1 MDMAELTFEDS
12 YPKDIK
18 EDIPVMK
25 ENPDKEAVKDER
37 DNSGDNSKP
46 ARAVDKNSD
55 MPDDEKGNVPAKK
68 K

>member
-1 MDMAELTFEDS
+1 
-12 YPKDIK
+12 
-18 EDIPVMK
+18 MK